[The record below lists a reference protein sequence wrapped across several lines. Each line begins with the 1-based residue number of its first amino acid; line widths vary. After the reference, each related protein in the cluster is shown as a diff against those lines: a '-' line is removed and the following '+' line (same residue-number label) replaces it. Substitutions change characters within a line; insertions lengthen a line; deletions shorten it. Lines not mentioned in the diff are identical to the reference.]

1 MRYIGCK
8 RRLLPFIHQSIIKHN
23 IEGETFC
30 DLFSGT
36 ATVGNY
42 FKQQGYRIIANDL
55 LYSSYVQQYVKIA
68 INVMP
73 SFKKL
78 AKHLDV
84 IKEND
89 KFGFLQIIVD
99 YLNKLKGRKGFIYQH
114 YSPGGTANKDIKR
127 MYFTDNNAKKID
139 IIREQI
145 EAWRKLNLIDRNEFF
160 ILLYAL
166 LQEVSKRANTTATQ
180 NGFLKHFDKNA
191 LQAVT
196 LNLPDITKGTKSHHV
211 YCENSL
217 DLIRKLEDIDI
228 LYLDPPYTRK
238 QYATAYHILETVAR
252 WDYPVVRGISGMRET
267 TSLASAFAYK
277 REALP
282 SLRQIV
288 SQLNYKHLLLSYSS
302 DSIISHID
310 ILSLL
315 KEHGDV
321 QVCECLL
328 PRYNT
333 MARTDKRYQSQ
344 KNVIER
350 LYYLKPS
357 ISKYK
362 SQDCVNGLLPAFEC

>member
-1 MRYIGCK
+1 
-8 RRLLPFIHQSIIKHN
+8 
-23 IEGETFC
+23 
-30 DLFSGT
+30 
-36 ATVGNY
+36 
-42 FKQQGYRIIANDL
+42 
-55 LYSSYVQQYVKIA
+55 
-68 INVMP
+68 
-73 SFKKL
+73 
-78 AKHLDV
+78 
-84 IKEND
+84 
-89 KFGFLQIIVD
+89 
-99 YLNKLKGRKGFIYQH
+99 
-114 YSPGGTANKDIKR
+114 
-127 MYFTDNNAKKID
+127 
-139 IIREQI
+139 
-145 EAWRKLNLIDRNEFF
+145 
-160 ILLYAL
+160 
-166 LQEVSKRANTTATQ
+166 
-180 NGFLKHFDKNA
+180 
-191 LQAVT
+191 
-196 LNLPDITKGTKSHHV
+196 
-211 YCENSL
+211 
-217 DLIRKLEDIDI
+217 LIRKLEDIDI

>member
-89 KFGFLQIIVD
+89 KFGFLQVIVD
-99 YLNKLKGRKGFIYQH
+99 YLNKLKGMKGFIYQH
-114 YSPGGTANKDIKR
+114 YSPGGTANKNIKR

-217 DLIRKLEDIDI
+217 GF
-228 LYLDPPYTRK
+228 DP
-238 QYATAYHILETVAR
+238 
-252 WDYPVVRGISGMRET
+252 
-267 TSLASAFAYK
+267 
-277 REALP
+277 
-282 SLRQIV
+282 
-288 SQLNYKHLLLSYSS
+288 
-302 DSIISHID
+302 
-310 ILSLL
+310 
-315 KEHGDV
+315 
-321 QVCECLL
+321 
-328 PRYNT
+328 
-333 MARTDKRYQSQ
+333 
-344 KNVIER
+344 
-350 LYYLKPS
+350 
-357 ISKYK
+357 
-362 SQDCVNGLLPAFEC
+362 